1 MYRFLKIILY
11 VVFKLLYRVEIV
23 GIENIPKEN
32 NLIVA
37 GNHKSNLDPVFVSV
51 FFKRHIYWMAKKEL
65 FNNKL
70 FGAFLKKLGAFPVA
84 REEVDIKAIKT
95 SLRHIKNGQVLGI
108 FPEGTRVKKK
118 I

>member
-70 FGAFLKKLGAFPVA
+70 FGAFLKNSELFP
-84 REEVDIKAIKT
+84 
-95 SLRHIKNGQVLGI
+95 L
-108 FPEGTRVKKK
+108 PEKK
-118 I
+118 